1 MDLIA
6 KGLTYKPEDE
16 FHLNDVSFGMQK
28 GELYT
33 ILGRTLSGKT
43 TLLKAI
49 AGLVTPEGGRM
60 MFDDQDLGQVP
71 VWERNIA
78 MVYQQFINYPHLTV
92 FDNVAF
98 PLRQRKMDESL
109 IKGRVMDSLESV
121 GLTGFETRKIRALS
135 GGQQQRVALARSLA
149 KQAGILLL
157 DEPLVN
163 LDYKLREQL
172 REEFRN
178 IFSDQVSSN
187 SILIYSS
194 TDPLEAMQLGGDIIV
209 LDEGRVLQQG
219 PAHEIFENP
228 ANTRVAEISND
239 PAMNLLPG
247 AIEDSKIVISGDIK
261 LPVPA
266 HFKSLTPGAYT
277 FGIRASDVSLHDK
290 GLAFKVELAEISGS
304 ETFLHVQSGGHT
316 IVGLLDMVQNFD
328 AGDVVKLKLD
338 GARLYAFGQ
347 DGALISSPFAG
358 GF

>member
-1 MDLIA
+1 M
-6 KGLTYKPEDE
+6 G
-16 FHLNDVSFGMQK
+16 
-28 GELYT
+28 
-33 ILGRTLSGKT
+33 
-43 TLLKAI
+43 
-49 AGLVTPEGGRM
+49 
-60 MFDDQDLGQVP
+60 
-71 VWERNIA
+71 
-78 MVYQQFINYPHLTV
+78 
-92 FDNVAF
+92 
-98 PLRQRKMDESL
+98 
-109 IKGRVMDSLESV
+109 SLESV
-121 GLTGFETRKIRALS
+121 GLTGFEGRKIQALS

-178 IFSDQVSSN
+178 IFSDQVSAN

-247 AIEDSKIVISGDIK
+247 AIEDGKIAISGDIK

-266 HFKSLTPGAYT
+266 HFKTLTPGAYT
-277 FGIRASDVSLHDK
+277 FGIRASDVSLDDK
-290 GLAFKVELAEISGS
+290 GLAFNVELAEISGS

-338 GARLYAFGQ
+338 GARLYAFGEG
-347 DGALISSPFAG
+347 GALISSPFAG

>member
-6 KGLTYKPEDE
+6 KELTHKPDDE
-16 FHLNDVSFGMQK
+16 FHLDSVSFGMQK

-49 AGLVTPEGGRM
+49 AGLITPEQGRLI
-60 MFDDQDLGQVP
+60 FDGQDLDKIP
-71 VWERNIA
+71 VWERNVA

-98 PLRQRKMDESL
+98 PLRQRRMEEATLKE
-109 IKGRVMDSLESV
+109 RVATSLESV
-121 GLTGFETRKIRALS
+121 GLTGFEERKIQALS

-178 IFSDQVSSN
+178 LFSSDVSSET
-187 SILIYSS
+187 ILVYSS
-194 TDPLEAMQLGGDIIV
+194 TDPLEAMQLGGQIII
-209 LDEGRVLQQG
+209 LDEGKVLQQG

-228 ANTRVAEISND
+228 ATTKVAEISND
-239 PAMNLLPG
+239 PAMNLFSGELQAG
-247 AIEDSKIVISGDIK
+247 KIVVNDELS
-261 LPVPA
+261 LPIPA
-266 HFKSLTPGAYT
+266 HFRGLEKGSYT
-277 FGIRASDVSLHDK
+277 FGIRASDVSMANK
-290 GLAFKVELAEISGS
+290 GPKFVVELAEISGS
-304 ETFLHVQSGGHT
+304 ETFLHVNSGEYT
-316 IVGLLDMVQNFD
+316 IVGLLDSVQNIKSGEIVQLHLD
-328 AGDVVKLKLD
+328 ASQ
-338 GARLYAFGQ
+338 LYAFGQ
-347 DGALISSPFAG
+347 DEKLVASPFEGAK
-358 GF
+358 

>member
-1 MDLIA
+1 M
-6 KGLTYKPEDE
+6 
-16 FHLNDVSFGMQK
+16 
-28 GELYT
+28 
-33 ILGRTLSGKT
+33 
-43 TLLKAI
+43 
-49 AGLVTPEGGRM
+49 
-60 MFDDQDLGQVP
+60 P

-121 GLTGFETRKIRALS
+121 GLTGFETRKIQALS

-178 IFSDQVSSN
+178 IFSDHVSSN

-261 LPVPA
+261 PVSYTHLTLP
-266 HFKSLTPGAYT
+266 
-277 FGIRASDVSLHDK
+277 
-290 GLAFKVELAEISGS
+290 
-304 ETFLHVQSGGHT
+304 T
-316 IVGLLDMVQNFD
+316 ICSV
-328 AGDVVKLKLD
+328 
-338 GARLYAFGQ
+338 
-347 DGALISSPFAG
+347 
-358 GF
+358 

>member
-1 MDLIA
+1 
-6 KGLTYKPEDE
+6 
-16 FHLNDVSFGMQK
+16 
-28 GELYT
+28 
-33 ILGRTLSGKT
+33 
-43 TLLKAI
+43 
-49 AGLVTPEGGRM
+49 
-60 MFDDQDLGQVP
+60 
-71 VWERNIA
+71 
-78 MVYQQFINYPHLTV
+78 
-92 FDNVAF
+92 
-98 PLRQRKMDESL
+98 
-109 IKGRVMDSLESV
+109 
-121 GLTGFETRKIRALS
+121 
-135 GGQQQRVALARSLA
+135 RVALARSLA

-247 AIEDSKIVISGDIK
+247 AIDGSKIVIGDDIK
-261 LPVPA
+261 LAVPA

-277 FGIRASDVSLHDK
+277 FGIRASDVSLHEK

-304 ETFLHVQSGGHT
+304 ETFLHVQSGAHT

-328 AGDVVKLKLD
+328 AGDVVNLKLD
-338 GARLYAFGQ
+338 AARLYAFGQ
-347 DGALISSPFAG
+347 DGALISSPFPG

>member
-1 MDLIA
+1 MCIRD
-6 KGLTYKPEDE
+6 
-16 FHLNDVSFGMQK
+16 S
-28 GELYT
+28 YT

-121 GLTGFETRKIRALS
+121 GLTGFETRKIQALS

-163 LDYKLREQL
+163 LDYKLRE
-172 REEFRN
+172 
-178 IFSDQVSSN
+178 
-187 SILIYSS
+187 
-194 TDPLEAMQLGGDIIV
+194 
-209 LDEGRVLQQG
+209 
-219 PAHEIFENP
+219 
-228 ANTRVAEISND
+228 
-239 PAMNLLPG
+239 
-247 AIEDSKIVISGDIK
+247 
-261 LPVPA
+261 
-266 HFKSLTPGAYT
+266 
-277 FGIRASDVSLHDK
+277 
-290 GLAFKVELAEISGS
+290 
-304 ETFLHVQSGGHT
+304 
-316 IVGLLDMVQNFD
+316 
-328 AGDVVKLKLD
+328 
-338 GARLYAFGQ
+338 
-347 DGALISSPFAG
+347 
-358 GF
+358 